1 MDRPD
6 EIFEHYSI
14 PAFDE
19 IKYPT
24 KELGKSIGS
33 SKYQIPERAILVSKL
48 NPQFKRIWAPGR
60 ITDKSVCS
68 TEFMP
73 FVSKRESDYGFLYGI
88 LNSEQFYTYMVQ
100 CSSSS
105 TGSRKRMHPELCGDF
120 YLAMPQDYN
129 IVDDFN
135 NIGQSVLKKQN
146 QLLDEIQE
154 LIAQRNTLLPLL
166 STAQLSI
173 SE

>member
-1 MDRPD
+1 MPWNDQLKRNIPDGWSVKRLSEIASIISISVSPMDRPD

-88 LNSEQFYTYMVQ
+88 LIASILHNMVQ

-120 YLAMPQDYN
+120 YLAMPR
-129 IVDDFN
+129 
-135 NIGQSVLKKQN
+135 
-146 QLLDEIQE
+146 IQYS
-154 LIAQRNTLLPLL
+154 R
-166 STAQLSI
+166 
-173 SE
+173 